1 MELNEMVHLP
11 LFYETP
17 QMQVVAM
24 TPHYVI
30 LGSQEDWEEEEM

>member
-1 MELNEMVHLP
+1 MEVNETVHLS
-11 LFYETP
+11 LSYEVP